1 MAQTP
6 LTPGETAEYVGFKM
20 PAADATWLAELA
32 RSAKI
37 SKSELIR
44 RIIAERRRRE
54 QGLPEGGQTP
64 DN

>member
-6 LTPGETAEYVGFKM
+6 LTPGETAEFVGFKM
-20 PAADATWLAELA
+20 PQADATWLAELA

-37 SKSELIR
+37 SKSELLR

-54 QGLPEGGQTP
+54 EQPPPDDGG
-64 DN
+64 